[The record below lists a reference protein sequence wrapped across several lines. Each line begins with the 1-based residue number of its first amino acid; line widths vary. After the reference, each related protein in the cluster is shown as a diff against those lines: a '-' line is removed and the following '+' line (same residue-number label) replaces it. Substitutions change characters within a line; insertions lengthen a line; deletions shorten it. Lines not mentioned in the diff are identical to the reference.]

1 MAAAAL
7 GVSLD
12 LCGDKHPVS
21 PFNANLPR
29 QLVAARGMGLVSMF
43 LSLDLP
49 LSVLSYRFLPTREKN
64 PDNAYPPVWCDLC
77 CKQET
82 KAWSRGL
89 ESILGIS
96 KPSCKTLAEPEP
108 QLQLRALAWLHLE
121 QLPSL

>member
-21 PFNANLPR
+21 SFNANLSR

-43 LSLDLP
+43 LSLNLP
-49 LSVLSYRFLPTREKN
+49 LSVLSYRFPLTIEKS

-77 CKQET
+77 CRQET
-82 KAWSRGL
+82 KAWSHGL
-89 ESILGIS
+89 VSVLEIS
-96 KPSCKTLAEPEP
+96 EPSCKTLAEPEP
-108 QLQLRALAWLHLE
+108 QLQLRALAWLRLE